1 MDTRESIASIIEA
14 AVALFKANYKLFLTI
29 SFLAA
34 ICNLLIALGN
44 QMINTDDVFNA
55 VVLVL
60 IVIFSIYFSVRLH
73 IALIIA
79 INNRYQKFETDF
91 QECYKT
97 AGSYFWSYLFTSIAL
112 ALIIGLSIVFIFFSI
127 SMEAS
132 PLIIAVCGLVFGG
145 LALLL
150 LYYFNFAP
158 LVSVLNP
165 EAPSNFSKS
174 KELVKGHPRLVLV
187 MVGLGVIAQLV
198 LYFASDLLG
207 RSSLVMMIEVSVFL
221 EFIID
226 LTVTPIFMIVFIMVY
241 HKLQATSYEKQNG
254 TDGATRSF

>member
-1 MDTRESIASIIEA
+1 MNTRESIASIIEE
-14 AVALFKANYKLFLTI
+14 AVALFKANYKLLLTI
-29 SFLAA
+29 SLLAA

-44 QMINTDDVFNA
+44 QMINTDDIFNA
-55 VVLVL
+55 VVLGLV
-60 IVIFSIYFSVRLH
+60 VIFSIYFSVRLQ

-79 INNRYQKFETDF
+79 INNRYQKFETDL

-97 AGSYFWSYLFTSIAL
+97 AGSYFWSYFFTSIAL

-150 LYYFNFAP
+150 LYYYNFAP

-207 RSSLVMMIEVSVFL
+207 SHSFVMMVEISSIL
-221 EFIID
+221 EFVVD
-226 LTVTPIFMIVFIMVY
+226 LFVTPVFMIVYIMVY
-241 HKLQATSYEKQNG
+241 YKLKAISYEKENG
-254 TDGATRSF
+254 TDGATASF